1 MKNIAKKLLLM
12 TTVVLSLL
20 VLLAGCGNGDES
32 SKTKNDASD
41 TENTANTDETQDATQ
56 TDPTATEHVIAV
68 AIPDYSNA
76 QMNMYKRIYNE
87 QIAGDFN
94 VKFIFSEALN
104 NDIAAEM
111 QFMENAKNSG
121 AEGYISFNIS
131 TTAHAENI
139 IAKANE
145 MELYVATNGTVS
157 ENVNTLEYVTG
168 GVDASAAVE
177 DVAKQFGILTNILVG
192 DGENHNIVLATMG
205 AAVGSV
211 QHIQSTIA
219 ALEAV
224 KDQYDLSYALPV
236 EEIATISSVTEI
248 ETGSDI
254 KITIIPGPTPAVAA
268 DVEQVLKGGEYD
280 VLICVGPQYSWYES
294 VIKSVEDNL
303 NMDVKT
309 SSIMGI
315 SESTATSFNTKD
327 ITGNPS
333 LNAALLK
340 NSSVAD
346 QLFVLVYNAMT
357 GDSGAYKENGLAK
370 TYPNVMWLCDSPE
383 TYESLSKVDSEKDLA
398 CFSADEMK
406 AMMTAFGNT
415 VTADDFWEWCESAD
429 SQSVLTKLTLK

>member
-1 MKNIAKKLLLM
+1 MKNSGKKLLTM
-12 TTVVLSLL
+12 VTVTLSLL
-20 VLLAGCGNGDES
+20 VFLAGCNSQNEPS
-32 SKTKNDASD
+32 
-41 TENTANTDETQDATQ
+41 ATQ
-56 TDPTATEHVIAV
+56 TNASTGENTTNADASQDQSETDPTSTEHTIAV

-76 QMNMYKRIYNE
+76 QMNMYKNIYNN

-131 TTAHAENI
+131 TVAHAENI
-139 IAKANE
+139 IAKANDL
-145 MELYVATNGTVS
+145 ELYVATNGIIS
-157 ENVNTLEYVTG
+157 ENVNTLEFLAG
-168 GVDASAAVE
+168 GVDASAAID
-177 DVAKQFGILTNILVG
+177 DVAEQFREITNILVG
-192 DGENHNIVLATMG
+192 DGETHNIVIATMG
-205 AAVGSV
+205 ASVGSV

-219 ALEAV
+219 ALEAI
-224 KDQYDLSYALPV
+224 KEQYDLSYALPV
-236 EEIATISSVTEI
+236 EEIAIISSVTEI
-248 ETGSDI
+248 ETDSDTR
-254 KITIIPGPTPAVAA
+254 ITIIPGPTPSVAA

-303 NMDVKT
+303 NMDIKT

-333 LNAALLK
+333 LNTALLK

-346 QLFVLVYNAMT
+346 QLFVLAYNAMT
-357 GDSGAYKENGLAK
+357 GDSAAYKDNGLAK
-370 TYPNVMWLCDSPE
+370 TFPNIMWLCDSPE

-406 AMMTAFGNT
+406 AMMTGFGNT
-415 VTADDFWEWCESAD
+415 VTADDFWTWCESAD
-429 SQSVLTKLTLK
+429 AESVLTKLGLK

>member
-1 MKNIAKKLLLM
+1 MKKISKNLLIM

-20 VLLAGCGNGDES
+20 VFLVGCGSKDES
-32 SKTKNDASD
+32 SAPKENPSA
-41 TENTANTDETQDATQ
+41 TEDEANADNAQDVKE
-56 TDPTATEHVIAV
+56 TDPTATEHIIAV

-76 QMNMYKRIYNE
+76 QMNMFKNIYNN

-131 TTAHAENI
+131 TVAHAENI

-145 MELYVATNGTVS
+145 MELYIATNGTVS
-157 ENVNTLEYVTG
+157 ENVNNLEYIAG

-177 DVAKQFGILTNILVG
+177 DVADQFRELTNILVG
-192 DGENHNIVLATMG
+192 DGETHNIAIATMG
-205 AAVGSV
+205 ASVGSV

-219 ALEAV
+219 ALEAIQE
-224 KDQYDLSYALPV
+224 QYDLTYSAPV
-236 EEIATISSVTEI
+236 EELAVISSVTEI
-248 ETGSDI
+248 ETGGDTR
-254 KITIIPGPTPAVAA
+254 ITIIPGPTPSVAA

-303 NMDVKT
+303 KMDIKT
-309 SSIMGI
+309 SSVMGI

-333 LNAALLK
+333 INAALLK

-357 GDSGAYKENGLAK
+357 GDISAYKDNGLAK
-370 TYPNVMWLCDSPE
+370 TYPNIMWLCDSPE
-383 TYESLSKVDSEKDLA
+383 TYASLSKVDSEKDLA

-406 AMMTAFGNT
+406 AMMTSFGNT
-415 VTADDFWEWCESAD
+415 VTADDFWAWCESAD
-429 SQSVLTKLTLK
+429 SKSVLTKLGLN